1 MIRPPPRS
9 TLFPYTTLFRS
20 EMESLEQPVDR
31 VAPVGVAPA
40 DRALAPLER
49 CGLEQ
54 PAVQKRQA
62 AQRASRAGA
71 PGRRP
76 IQGAEA
82 QRIEHLAVEVAPAGD
97 ALKIGRASGRE
108 RV

>member
-1 MIRPPPRS
+1 
-9 TLFPYTTLFRS
+9 
-20 EMESLEQPVDR
+20 MESLEQPVER

-49 CGLEQ
+49 GGLEE

-62 AQRASRAGA
+62 AQCASRGGA
-71 PGRRP
+71 LGGRP

-82 QRIEHLAVEVAPAGD
+82 QRIEHLAVEVVPAGD
-97 ALKIGRASGRE
+97 GLIETVDQIAAVAVQPALRLLDADAP
-108 RV
+108 